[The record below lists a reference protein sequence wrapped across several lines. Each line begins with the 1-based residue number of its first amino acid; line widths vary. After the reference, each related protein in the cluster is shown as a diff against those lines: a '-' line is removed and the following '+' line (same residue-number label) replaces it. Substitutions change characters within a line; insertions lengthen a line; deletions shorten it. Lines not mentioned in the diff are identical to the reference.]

1 MRYPSYLFLNACH
14 YKDVTLKLFN
24 KILILTLL
32 IELIT
37 VFFRFGLKMK
47 AGESTSALA
56 GITFGLR
63 IHHGYIGL
71 LIMIAASFLNDK
83 YKTYA
88 FIIGTAMFLSDV
100 IHHFIVLKLIT
111 GSPEFD
117 IFYK

>member
-1 MRYPSYLFLNACH
+1 MV
-14 YKDVTLKLFN
+14 K
-24 KILILTLL
+24 KIALLTVV

-37 VFFRFGLKMK
+37 VFFRFGLELK
-47 AGESTSALA
+47 AREATRAAA

-71 LIMIAASFLNDK
+71 LIMIAAAFLNEK
-83 YKTYA
+83 YKKYA
-88 FIIGTAMFLSDV
+88 FIAGAALFLSDL

-117 IFYK
+117 IFY